1 MRILEL
7 PAYFTPHI
15 GGIESIVHSLSKEWV
30 KLGHHVK
37 VVTSSIGSDMADE
50 FMDGIAVNRAGAVT
64 IFDNPVALTLI
75 PEILLDSE
83 RFDIA
88 HIHHPHPFWIYFSSL
103 ACRLRRIPYVFHM
116 HGREIIY
123 PRLMNIPAKVY
134 NTLFL
139 NSVMKHAAKI
149 MTHTQKVI
157 PQSEYMKKYSAKIV
171 HIPHG
176 VDLLYDPRNEVRENF
191 IFTVGVRDYKRLDVL
206 IKAMPF
212 ILKKVDTKLLIAG
225 DGPEKAHL
233 LRLVQDLKL
242 TCDVKFLGYVSD
254 EQKYDL
260 YSKAGVFV
268 LPSPTIMESFG
279 TVAFEAFSMKCPVII
294 TSGAGIS
301 EVFEKENIG
310 VVVQPFDPKDM
321 AEQVINVLKNKRLAK
336 RLGEQGYKIITERYR
351 WEDIAKQYLAVF
363 EGVVNGTENRRRI

>member
-37 VVTSSIGSDMADE
+37 IVTSSLGSDVTDE
-50 FMDGIAVNRAGAVT
+50 FMDSIAVNRTGAVKIMHDAIAPT
-64 IFDNPVALTLI
+64 LFFKLLFDP
-75 PEILLDSE
+75 E

-103 ACRLRRIPYVFHM
+103 ACRLRKIPYVFHM

-123 PRLMNIPAKVY
+123 PGLMNIPAKIY
-134 NTLFL
+134 NWLFL
-139 NSVMKHAAKI
+139 DSVMKHATKI

-157 PQSEYMKKYSAKIV
+157 PQSTYMKKYAPKIV

-176 VDLLYDPRNEVRENF
+176 VDFVYDSLNNQRENF
-191 IFTVGVRDYKRLDVL
+191 IFTVGVREYKRLDVL
-206 IKAMPF
+206 IRAMPL
-212 ILKKVDTKLLIAG
+212 ILKKTKTKLLIAG
-225 DGPEKAHL
+225 DGPEKANL

-242 TCDVKFLGYVSD
+242 TCDVKFLGYISD

-279 TVAFEAFSMKCPVII
+279 TVAFEAFSMKCPVVV

-310 VVVQPFDPKDM
+310 VVVQPFDPKDL
-321 AEQVINVLKNKRLAK
+321 AEQVISVLKDKRSAK
-336 RLGEQGYKIITERYR
+336 RLGEQGYKVISERYR
-351 WEDIAKQYLAVF
+351 WKDIARQYLAVF
-363 EGVVNGTENRRRI
+363 EGVVNGTKDRRYI